1 MAIKKNRWY
10 QIVKYHISN
19 KMSQQVD
26 HLGDYSLGLF
36 PLTKKMHIIPVGE
49 FEVSSSGIEKDD
61 TGCLEPREI
70 PHINIKQI
78 RLYKQSIG
86 FTFYLSFHF

>member
-1 MAIKKNRWY
+1 
-10 QIVKYHISN
+10 
-19 KMSQQVD
+19 
-26 HLGDYSLGLF
+26 
-36 PLTKKMHIIPVGE
+36 MHIIPVGE

-78 RLYKQSIG
+78 RLYKQSR
-86 FTFYLSFHF
+86 FYLLSFVPFYLA